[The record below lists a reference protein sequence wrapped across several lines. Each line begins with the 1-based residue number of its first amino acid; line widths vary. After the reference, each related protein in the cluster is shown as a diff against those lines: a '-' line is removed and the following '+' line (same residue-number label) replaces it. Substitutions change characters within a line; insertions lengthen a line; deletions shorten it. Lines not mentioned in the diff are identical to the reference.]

1 MIKKKNEIFIR
12 FIVGAKINTKTMT
25 RFFNFGFKSSL
36 VGLYAAVSTF
46 LCGSSVL
53 AANDKRHKLKRIGVF
68 RNWFSILFFNPI
80 LIVSISSESA
90 PLITLVYGLFSAC
103 MCLKYKSRVFK
114 NIPLLLCI
122 FYNLF
127 FEKLLGVEFSH
138 FQVC

>member
-53 AANDKRHKLKRIGVF
+53 AANDKRHKLKRIGIF
-68 RNWFSILFFNPI
+68 RNWFSILFLI
-80 LIVSISSESA
+80 L
-90 PLITLVYGLFSAC
+90 F
-103 MCLKYKSRVFK
+103 
-114 NIPLLLCI
+114 
-122 FYNLF
+122 
-127 FEKLLGVEFSH
+127 
-138 FQVC
+138 